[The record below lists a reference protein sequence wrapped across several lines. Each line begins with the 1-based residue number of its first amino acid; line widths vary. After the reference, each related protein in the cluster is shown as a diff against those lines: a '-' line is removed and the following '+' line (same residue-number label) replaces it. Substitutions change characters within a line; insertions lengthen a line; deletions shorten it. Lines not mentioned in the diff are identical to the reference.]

1 MNNKYNDLFH
11 ELVHSYYN
19 GNFDKTLAR
28 IMTCHKKSPQETFK
42 ILTSLCGVDIKFD
55 NNYAYN
61 LKKAITTYS
70 VNNRIVEKLNCSSIN
85 CTKGKND
92 KFACEAVCPLNAIK
106 YDDNNKT
113 TYIDNELCINCGI
126 CVDSCKNG
134 RILDKVEF
142 IPIMDLIKEN
152 KTVIAAVAPAING
165 QFGDNVT
172 MDMLREAF
180 IKIGFTDMIEVAFA
194 ADILSIKEACEFNK
208 HINKDGDLMI
218 TSCCCPI
225 WVAMLRKVYTSLV
238 KDLSPSVSPMIAA
251 GRVIKKINPA
261 AKVVFVGPCIAKKAE
276 AKEKDLDGIIDFVLT
291 FAELDEIFKSL
302 EIDLSSLKGIPSI
315 EYASRGGRLYAR
327 SGGVSIAVSDIIK
340 ELYPEKAKYFKA
352 EKVSGV
358 KDCKE
363 ILEKAL
369 NKEIDAN
376 FLEGMGCK
384 GGCVGGPKA
393 LIPIEKGKENVDE
406 FAFNSS
412 IKVPLHSESL
422 DKILADIGITSL
434 EDFKDEEKI
443 SLLEREFTAPINK
456 K

>member
-1 MNNKYNDLFH
+1 MNDKYNDLFD
-11 ELVHSYYN
+11 ELVQSYYN
-19 GNFDKTLAR
+19 GTFDKTLAR

-42 ILTSLCGVDIKFD
+42 ILTSLCGVQNIKFD
-55 NNYAYN
+55 NNFAYN
-61 LKKAITTYS
+61 LKKAITEYS
-70 VNNRIVEKLNCSSIN
+70 VNKRIVEKLNCNGIN
-85 CTKGKND
+85 CTKNKDG
-92 KFACEAVCPLNAIK
+92 KFACEAACPLNAIK
-106 YDDNNKT
+106 YDNNNKT
-113 TYIDNELCINCGI
+113 TYIDRELCVNCGL
-126 CVDSCKNG
+126 CVEHCKNG
-134 RILDKVEF
+134 HILDKVEF
-142 IPIMDLIKEN
+142 IPVMNLIKEN

-208 HINKDGDLMI
+208 HVNKDGDIMI

-225 WVAMLRKVYTSLV
+225 WVAMLKKVYTSLV

-251 GRVIKKINPA
+251 GRIIKKINPD

-315 EYASRGGRLYAR
+315 DYASRGGRLYAR
-327 SGGVSIAVSDIIK
+327 SGGVSIAVSDIIE
-340 ELYPEKAKYFKA
+340 ELYPEKFKNFKA

-358 KDCKE
+358 KDCKV

-376 FLEGMGCK
+376 FIEGMGCK

-393 LIPIEKGKENVDE
+393 LIPIEKGKENVDK
-406 FAFNSS
+406 FALDSP
-412 IKVPLHSESL
+412 IKVPLHSEYL
-422 DKILADIGITSL
+422 DKVLADLGITSI
-434 EDFKDEEKI
+434 EDFKDKEKM
-443 SLLEREFTAPINK
+443 SLFERDFNNSSK
-456 K
+456 